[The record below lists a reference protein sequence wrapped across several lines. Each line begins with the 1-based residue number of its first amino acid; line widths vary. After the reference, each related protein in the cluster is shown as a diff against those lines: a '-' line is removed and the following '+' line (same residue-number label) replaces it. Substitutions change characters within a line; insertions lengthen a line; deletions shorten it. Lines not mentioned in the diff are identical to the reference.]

1 MVTEGTEVC
10 DGDAGPPRGG
20 EEREGPSPPGV
31 CERPALRE
39 APIAG
44 RGENRVMAERKYP
57 EGSGHRVKMT
67 VGASS
72 QGQIRGGTL

>member
-39 APIAG
+39 APTAG
-44 RGENRVMAERKYP
+44 RGENRVMARENIQK
-57 EGSGHRVKMT
+57 EAATGSK
-67 VGASS
+67 
-72 QGQIRGGTL
+72 